1 MGDPRALC
9 VRPGHAMGWGES
21 GLGSVGKGQSALGV
35 HTERR
40 LQGMSGLGAPA
51 SGVNVRVVGINPEV
65 IGMTPA
71 VKVELGEERALV
83 VSYSSWSPA

>member
-1 MGDPRALC
+1 
-9 VRPGHAMGWGES
+9 
-21 GLGSVGKGQSALGV
+21 
-35 HTERR
+35 
-40 LQGMSGLGAPA
+40 MSGLGAPA